1 MLKLII
7 IFAAWTTP
15 GILLFLYLF
24 FISKRAKRPSADRSL
39 PAVRPTSSDAHHQ
52 PRRQLQDRPAVRRTV
67 IRRDPPQNLGLAAA
81 ITSLAPTMAGT
92 EAPGAPPP
100 TD

>member
-1 MLKLII
+1 MLKFII

-24 FISKRAKRPSADRSL
+24 FISKRAQRTSADQAL
-39 PAVRPTSSDAHHQ
+39 PAVRPTSSDARHQ

-67 IRRDPPQNLGLAAA
+67 SRREPPQNLGMAAA
-81 ITSLAPTMAGT
+81 ITAPAPTMAGT